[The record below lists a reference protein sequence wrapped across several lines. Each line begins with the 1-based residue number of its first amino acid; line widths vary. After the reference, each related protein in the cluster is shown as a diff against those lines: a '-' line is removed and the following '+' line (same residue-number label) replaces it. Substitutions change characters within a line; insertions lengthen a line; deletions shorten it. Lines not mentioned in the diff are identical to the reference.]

1 MTLADTGLLD
11 QGKQTE
17 LVYVIEWFGLHEL
30 LACSRGGGEGPEE
43 MRNSDGVP
51 RETGQKEREETVC
64 VVDGVVDDYFN
75 NIHGKPGGRR
85 PVCRGSLRGEINGTQ
100 SLNGALSNV
109 TRN

>member
-1 MTLADTGLLD
+1 
-11 QGKQTE
+11 
-17 LVYVIEWFGLHEL
+17 
-30 LACSRGGGEGPEE
+30 
-43 MRNSDGVP
+43 MRDNDGVP
-51 RETGQKEREETVC
+51 GGTGQKEREGTEC

-85 PVCRGSLRGEINGTQ
+85 PVWSGSLRGEINETQ